1 MPLERM
7 LKNKLKRFW
16 PIALFALIHII
27 VFMVLFEGAFAKDW
41 EGDYSIL
48 VFFDYA
54 SRVFNGEL
62 PYQDFSIEYPP
73 IALLVMTVPRLITAD
88 PLHYQIAFASQILIF
103 DLIGLLIL
111 TDMAKRL
118 GYSLWITLAISTI
131 ALVVSGPL
139 ITERFDLI
147 PAILVL
153 CALYS
158 FSRGWNTASWITLGI
173 ATMIKTYPIVI
184 VPLFA
189 LYLLKQKNYSSLVK
203 GTLTFGFTLLV
214 IIVPCLCLSP
224 EGFYESY
231 SYHAERGLQIESTYA
246 SVLLLGNTLGLTG
259 GEIRFDH
266 AAWHMDT
273 SLADSLADASLPI
286 MAIILTMVYAIYA
299 MQKQVET
306 ERSAHSR
313 LISYFLLAILAFMV
327 TSKVLSP
334 QYIIWIYPLI
344 PLIAGQWRIVYW
356 MLFILIGAITYYIY
370 PDHYD
375 ELLVRE
381 PRLIYILTMR
391 NILLIVLAFVLIEW
405 KHLFKNKKDQVNEIA

>member
-1 MPLERM
+1 MD
-7 LKNKLKRFW
+7 KLRQLW
-16 PIALFALIHII
+16 PVPAFALIHTLILM
-27 VFMVLFEGAFAKDW
+27 VFFKGAFVKDM
-41 EGDYSIL
+41 EGNDGFNI
-48 VFFDYA
+48 FFSYA
-54 SRVFNGEL
+54 SKVFSGEL
-62 PYQDFSIEYPP
+62 PYHDFSLEYTP

-111 TDMAKRL
+111 ADMAKRL
-118 GYSLWITLAISTI
+118 GYSLWITLAVSTI

-203 GTLTFGFTLLV
+203 GTLAFGFTLLV

-273 SLADSLADASLPI
+273 SLGDSLADASLPI

-313 LISYFLLAILAFMV
+313 LISYSLLAILAFMV

-344 PLIAGQWRIVYW
+344 PLITGQWRIVYW
-356 MLFILIGAITYYIY
+356 VLFILIGAMTYYIY
-370 PDHYD
+370 PDHYG

-391 NILLIVLAFVLIEW
+391 NILLIVLAFILIEW